1 MALNGLVSRDIAGN
15 VKTFTL
21 HGEWKDYGVE
31 ECAEVGRVPD
41 NDMMLSSLIRVA
53 LEKMTA
59 LQSFSLVGLT
69 IYDIDPLCYADDVSV
84 LLLES
89 KKLRELNMIWSPRMK
104 DVREPSISWSTYFGR
119 IAGSPYR
126 MTLHKIA
133 IKNLYAHSDGGC
145 GQVFDPSMVREIAT
159 IRSIGGGLDDNLSSA
174 FLDPSWGRDHSYGLV
189 SLKVFRSDTL
199 SRSQCGFL
207 GSIKG
212 LERVYLIDTRIS
224 HQERLNGIDSPASSN
239 CTSSSDCSNIDLKDG
254 YLDAFTKHHG
264 NTLRHLLL
272 PPQWRLNTDDIAL
285 IVRRCPN
292 LEQLGIGAEYEE
304 FNNLRLL
311 VPFLPKL
318 RALRLLVSPDDRT
331 FADKMKQ
338 LDAEGL
344 HEEKLGAEPTLQDSR
359 FLTYMGLGDI
369 IFKLDSRESDVY
381 VDRRRKVQRMSY
393 DDVKHVEIWALDS
406 ADI

>member
-1 MALNGLVSRDIAGN
+1 MNGIFLFGFSG
-15 VKTFTL
+15 
-21 HGEWKDYGVE
+21 
-31 ECAEVGRVPD
+31 
-41 NDMMLSSLIRVA
+41 SLAATCRIEFRN
-53 LEKMTA
+53 LQGKLLIFI
-59 LQSFSLVGLT
+59 LQSLASLT
-69 IYDIDPLCYADDVSV
+69 IYNIDPLCYADDVSM

-89 KKLRELNMIWSPRMK
+89 KNLRELNMIWSPRMK
-104 DVREPSISWSTYFGR
+104 DAREPSISWSSYFGR

-126 MTLHKIA
+126 MILHKIG

-145 GQVFDPSMVREIAT
+145 GQVIDPSMVRELT
-159 IRSIGGGLDDNLSSA
+159 IIKSIGGGLDDKLSSA
-174 FLDPSWGRDHSYGLV
+174 FLDPSWRRSDSCGLV
-189 SLKVFRSDTL
+189 GLKVFRSDTL

-207 GSIKG
+207 ESIKG
-212 LERVYLIDTRIS
+212 LERIYLIDTRTS
-224 HQERLNGIDSPASSN
+224 HQERRNGVDSPVSSN
-239 CTSSSDCSNIDLKDG
+239 ATLLSDCSNMDLKDG
-254 YLDAFTKHHG
+254 YIDAFTQHHG
-264 NTLRHLLL
+264 DTLRHLLL

-292 LEQLGIGAEYEE
+292 LEQLGIGVEYEE

-344 HEEKLGAEPTLQDSR
+344 HEEKIKAEPALKDSSV
-359 FLTYMGLGDI
+359 LIYMGLGDI
-369 IFKLDSRESDVY
+369 IFKLDSRK
-381 VDRRRKVQRMSY
+381 VDGGRKVQRMSY